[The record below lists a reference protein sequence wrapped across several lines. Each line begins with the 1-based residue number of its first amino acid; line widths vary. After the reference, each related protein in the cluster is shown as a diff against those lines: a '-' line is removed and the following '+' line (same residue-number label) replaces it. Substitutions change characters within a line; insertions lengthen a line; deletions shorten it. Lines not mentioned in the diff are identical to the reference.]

1 MYIHILVH
9 NKVNQVISIKHACL
23 DISLIEYN
31 GLKYFIHFMIVWVFS
46 LWAYRIVF
54 VQILNG
60 K

>member
-23 DISLIEYN
+23 DVSLIEYN
-31 GLKYFIHFMIVWVFS
+31 GLKYFMIVWVFS
-46 LWAYRIVF
+46 LWASRIIF